1 MITQI
6 TPEGVT
12 IIKADEGKWL
22 QKGELYSNTNIYLGK
37 DDLPSNWIEV
47 NSEPIV
53 EKDQTPDEV
62 IKGQEALV

>member
-47 NSEPIV
+47 NSEPTV
-53 EKDQTPDEV
+53 EKD
-62 IKGQEALV
+62 